1 MNSPAEFFRDFEPT
15 NTSLP
20 LFVLSD
26 GTGETAENLVDA
38 ILTQYY
44 GLKVEVYR
52 YKMVRTEAHV
62 KSVIEEAKLR
72 NAPLIYT
79 VVSPE
84 VRVALSKGI
93 KEAGIKAVD
102 VLGETLDLISSVYNA
117 KPSLTPG
124 LLHQVDE
131 KYYRRIEAIEFAVK
145 QDDGSLPENLKQAD
159 LVLVGVSRTSKTPLS
174 IFLSHKGYK
183 VANVPLVMGIEVPKE
198 LFEIDQNKIVAL
210 TIDPEA
216 LTKIRR
222 ERLVRLGRDPVGDYA
237 SSSRVREEIEWAL
250 KLFSRNKRW
259 PVFEVSN
266 KALEETAAEI
276 ERRMRSRLKHIKS
289 DFRSAS

>member
-1 MNSPAEFFRDFEPT
+1 MNASTFFRDFEPT

-26 GTGETAENLVDA
+26 GTGETVENLVQA
-38 ILTQYY
+38 ILVQY
-44 GLKVEVYR
+44 GNLKIEIFR
-52 YKMVRTEAHV
+52 YKMVRTEAQV
-62 KSVIEEAKLR
+62 RSILEEAKLR

-79 VVSPE
+79 VVAPE
-84 VRVALSKGI
+84 VRVALSAGV
-93 KEAGIKAVD
+93 KELEIKAVD
-102 VLGETLDLISSVYNA
+102 VLGETLDLISKVYNA

-124 LLHQVDE
+124 LLHQVNE
-131 KYYRRIEAIEFAVK
+131 KYFRRIEAIEFTVK
-145 QDDGSLPENLKQAD
+145 QDDGSLPENLRNSD

-183 VANVPLVMGIEVPKE
+183 VANVPLVMGIDPPKE
-198 LFEIDQNKIVAL
+198 LFEIDQNRVVAL

-216 LTKIRR
+216 LVKIRR
-222 ERLVRLGRDPVGDYA
+222 ERLVRMGRDPVGEYA
-237 SSSRVREEIEWAL
+237 SLAHVREEIEWAHR
-250 KLFSRNKRW
+250 LFARNKRW

-276 ERRMRSRLKHIKS
+276 ERRMKKRLENLADKS
-289 DFRSAS
+289 S